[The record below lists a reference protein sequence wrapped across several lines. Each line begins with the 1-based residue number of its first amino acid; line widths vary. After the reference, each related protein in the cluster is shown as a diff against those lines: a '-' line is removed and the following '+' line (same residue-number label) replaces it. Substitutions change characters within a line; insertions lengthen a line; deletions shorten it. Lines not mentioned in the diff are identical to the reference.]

1 MRRIINMSRLE
12 MIRELL
18 KELKLYREY
27 LLNLKGI
34 NELTNGQSEKK

>member
-1 MRRIINMSRLE
+1 MSRLE